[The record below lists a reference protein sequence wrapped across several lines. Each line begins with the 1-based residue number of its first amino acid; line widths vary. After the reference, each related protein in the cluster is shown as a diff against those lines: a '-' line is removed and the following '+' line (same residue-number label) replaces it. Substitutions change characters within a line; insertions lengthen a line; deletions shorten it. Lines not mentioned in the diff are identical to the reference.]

1 MVIIYYTATY
11 SDMQEGITIYR
22 VSKGVDTEYIVL
34 SIWED
39 VYTHRQYSGNSIQRP
54 PVIKKA
60 AVEVAF
66 PWHVFTVS
74 DTAVCFSLHPLLA
87 VAVLRVLDILAG
99 MEERSSV
106 EAPIDISGVRNIM
119 PGNDFHQPVV
129 LAKEHLAP
137 ILSASFTLGGRRE
150 QLFPLL
156 LDSQQGIFY
165 LCFCHIPFHSE
176 QSVSPGKGRSNCHA
190 AWRGIPFA
198 YACSA
203 FAAESSAPCEHI
215 LSFVLWVSI
224 FSMKSWHCAG

>member
-34 SIWED
+34 SIWEE

-60 AVEVAF
+60 AVEVTF

-99 MEERSSV
+99 REECFAV
-106 EAPIDISGVRNIM
+106 EAPIDISGVRDIM
-119 PGNDFHQPVV
+119 PGNDFHQPVI
-129 LAKEHLAP
+129 LAEVHLTP
-137 ILSASFTLGGRRE
+137 VLSAGSAFGSRRK
-150 QLFPLL
+150 QFIPLL
-156 LDSQQGIFY
+156 FDSQQCFVY
-165 LCFCHIPFHSE
+165 LCFCHIPLHSE
-176 QSVSPGKGRSNCHA
+176 QSVSPGRDRSNCHV
-190 AWRGIPFA
+190 AWCGIPFA
-198 YACSA
+198 HACSA
-203 FAAESSAPCEHI
+203 SAAESSAPCEHI
-215 LSFVLWVSI
+215 LPFD
-224 FSMKSWHCAG
+224 F